1 MYIHVYS
8 NAYHHSSDH
17 LSCTRIPPLQHQHHQ
32 HHHHLRDF
40 SEFRGKPNCS
50 RIFAQCQWIFPWF
63 SPGFPHFPGD
73 KNQEKKKQGTQG
85 GDLHSEDGCAQ
96 GLHQQGG
103 NLEES
108 GDCEWLWMVMSLLIW
123 WFLYIT
129 SGIILWTDMNRL
141 LWMVDNGGI
150 MLMNHGDF
158 SIDDCNTTLSLVSI
172 YQLCLIGIYWY
183 IN

>member
-1 MYIHVYS
+1 MHITTHPIISVVHAS
-8 NAYHHSSDH
+8 HHCNISIISIITIYET
-17 LSCTRIPPLQHQHHQ
+17 SQNFEESPTVP
-32 HHHHLRDF
+32 
-40 SEFRGKPNCS
+40 G
-50 RIFAQCQWIFPWF
+50 F
-63 SPGFPHFPGD
+63 SPNVSGFSRGFPQVFPISRAT
-73 KNQEKKKQGTQG
+73 KTRKKKQGTQG